1 MEAIVIRLLGGTLP
15 LPPRADAAT
24 MYGRPIDP
32 AVALAAFL
40 RNRRLEI
47 LPGIIIK
54 PRNLCMRLGLSTC
67 KNVFDLT

>member
-15 LPPRADAAT
+15 FLPRAEAAT
-24 MYGRPIDP
+24 MYGRPINP

-40 RNRRLEI
+40 KNRRLEI

-54 PRNLCMRLGLSTC
+54 GFC
-67 KNVFDLT
+67 KIAG